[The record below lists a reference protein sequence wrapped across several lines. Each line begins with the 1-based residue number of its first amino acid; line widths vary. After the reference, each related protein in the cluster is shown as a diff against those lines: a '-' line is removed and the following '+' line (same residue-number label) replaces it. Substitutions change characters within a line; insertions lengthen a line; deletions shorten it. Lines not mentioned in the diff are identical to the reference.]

1 MNILTIAKW
10 LLVDHGKIAIKA
22 ICVASVALLLAWGIN
37 THRQNVK
44 LSQELEMA
52 QNNIEAY

>member
-1 MNILTIAKW
+1 
-10 LLVDHGKIAIKA
+10 
-22 ICVASVALLLAWGIN
+22 VASVAFLLLWGIN
-37 THRQNVK
+37 THKNNIK

>member
-1 MNILTIAKW
+1 MDILTT
-10 LLVDHGKIAIKA
+10 LLWVKDNWKKVVKG
-22 ICVASVALLLAWGIN
+22 ICVASVAFLLLWGIN
-37 THRQNVK
+37 THQNNIK

>member
-1 MNILTIAKW
+1 MW
-10 LLVDHGKIAIKA
+10 LKNHWKA
-22 ICVASVALLLAWGIN
+22 AVKGICVASVAFLLFWGIN
-37 THRQNVK
+37 THNRNIK